1 MQKKPEMETVQ
12 VEVVKVEK
20 KQIKKNAQ
28 RKIVEVIEDDLD
40 LYFKNLRLV
49 KDELDQTL
57 ERINLKKIGIKWSIL
72 FSYWFC

>member
-57 ERINLKKIGIKWSIL
+57 ERINLKKIGIK
-72 FSYWFC
+72 